1 LATSVRTSITRAAW
15 RLKPPVLALGGGGAR
30 GFAHIGV
37 LQALDDARLPVRTI
51 VGTSMGAV
59 AGGMYLAHGSAARV
73 VELWKSALDEG
84 MIPQVRP
91 IGRVPHA
98 DTSEHPL
105 IQIARRIRNRVVISF
120 AMNRSTV
127 LDNKDLE
134 QALEYLVPDVTF
146 ADLLRR
152 LVVIA
157 TDLETG
163 EEVRLRRG
171 SLRRALD
178 ASSAIPGM
186 VPAVEIDGRWLVDGA
201 VVAEVPVAAAKE
213 EGWPVVAVDV
223 SLDVPSIGKDDLV
236 LDTMMR
242 TQMMTARLL
251 RRQQLDAATA
261 VIRPQVGGA
270 RWAEWGR
277 FEEFVEAG
285 RVATNE
291 FLGL

>member
-1 LATSVRTSITRAAW
+1 
-15 RLKPPVLALGGGGAR
+15 
-30 GFAHIGV
+30 
-37 LQALDDARLPVRTI
+37 
-51 VGTSMGAV
+51 MGAV
-59 AGGMYLAHGSAARV
+59 AGGMYFAHGSAARV
-73 VELWKSALDEG
+73 VELWKSAIDEG
-84 MIPQVRP
+84 MIPQVRS

-134 QALEYLVPDVTF
+134 EALEFLVPDVSF
-146 ADLLRR
+146 SDLLRK

-163 EEVRLRRG
+163 EEVRLRHG
-171 SLRRALD
+171 SLRKALD

-186 VPAVEIDGRWLVDGA
+186 VPAVKIDGRWLVDGA
-201 VVAEVPVAAAKE
+201 VVAEVPVVAARE

-223 SLDVPSIGKDDLV
+223 SMDVPPIGKDDLV

-251 RRQQLDAATA
+251 RQRQLESAAA

-270 RWAEWGR
+270 RWAEWSR